1 MMVVCIRKYDDDYIT
16 NCNAMKEMKMEEYES
31 TVTFQL
37 ESEWEIVL
45 EILVVEIV
53 LLHGNK
59 DTTQRLS
66 RL

>member
-1 MMVVCIRKYDDDYIT
+1 
-16 NCNAMKEMKMEEYES
+16 MKEMKMEEYES

-59 DTTQRLS
+59 ILRET
-66 RL
+66 